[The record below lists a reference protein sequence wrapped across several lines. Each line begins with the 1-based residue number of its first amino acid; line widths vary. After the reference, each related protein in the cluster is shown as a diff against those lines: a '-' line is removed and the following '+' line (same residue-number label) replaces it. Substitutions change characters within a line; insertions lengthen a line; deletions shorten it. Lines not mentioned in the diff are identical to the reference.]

1 MNNDTIVLTKK
12 QEEEISKCEIIDKCK
27 EKKVK
32 NPKFSDYI
40 EPFVSV
46 KMSERIKD
54 CGGFLMLLAD
64 LELEHKK
71 LYRGNFCK
79 NRFCP
84 MCSWRMALKDCLEI
98 SILME
103 HLRLEENKEFIFL
116 TLTTPNVTGEELE
129 QAIKEYNKAFKRLME
144 LKEVKA
150 IVKGYIRKLEV
161 TYQGEKY
168 ITKKLWRKKKE
179 YYESKG
185 LKLGDLEPNYDTY
198 NPHFHI
204 VIAVNKSYFTDKNY
218 YIPRERWLELWKKS
232 MRDERIT
239 QVDVRKAKMNNYK
252 EVYELS
258 KYSAKDSDYLINR
271 KVFSEFY
278 KSLKGKQVL
287 VFGGLFKAA
296 HKMYL
301 DGELEVYKE
310 KDEIEYEYMLYYN
323 WTKKEYENTK
333 LRELTEEEK
342 ESLNHKLI
350 NEMEDSF

>member
-1 MNNDTIVLTKK
+1 MNNDTIIFSEK
-12 QEEEISKCEIIDKCK
+12 QEEKISKCKIIEKFK

-32 NPKFSDYI
+32 NPKFSNYI

-46 KMSERIKD
+46 KMSERIKE

-71 LYRGNFCK
+71 LHQGNFCK

-84 MCSWRMALKDCLEI
+84 MCSWRMALKDSLEI

-144 LKEVKA
+144 LKEVKGM
-150 IVKGYIRKLEV
+150 VKGYIRKLEV

-168 ITKKLWRKKKE
+168 ITKKLWKIKKD
-179 YYESKG
+179 YYIKLG
-185 LKLGDLEPNYDTY
+185 LKIGDLEPNYNTY

-204 VIAVNKSYFTDKNY
+204 VIAVNKSYFKSRD

-239 QVDVRKAKMNNYK
+239 QVDVRKAKMSNYK

-278 KSLKGKQVL
+278 KALKGKQVL
-287 VFGGLFKAA
+287 VFGGLFKDA
-296 HKMYL
+296 HKIYL
-301 DGELEVYKE
+301 NGELDVYKE
-310 KDEIEYEYMLYYN
+310 KDEIKYEYMLYYN
-323 WTKKEYENTK
+323 WNRKTYENTNLRK
-333 LRELTEEEK
+333 LKEEERIK
-342 ESLNHKLI
+342 KAT
-350 NEMEDSF
+350 

>member
-1 MNNDTIVLTKK
+1 MNNDTIILTKK

-71 LYRGNFCK
+71 LHQGNFCK

-84 MCSWRMALKDCLEI
+84 MCSWRMALKDSLEI

-103 HLRLEENKEFIFL
+103 HLRLEESKEFIFL
-116 TLTTPNVTGEELE
+116 TLTTPNIIGRELE

-144 LKEVKA
+144 LKEVKL

-161 TYQGEKY
+161 TYQKEKY
-168 ITKKLWRKKKE
+168 ITKRLWKKKKE
-179 YYESKG
+179 YYQNKG
-185 LKLGDLEPNYDTY
+185 LKVGDLEPNYDTY
-198 NPHFHI
+198 NPHFHV
-204 VIAVNKSYFTDKNY
+204 VIAVNKSYFGNRT
-218 YIPRERWLELWKKS
+218 YISRERWLEIWKKS

-239 QVDVRKAKMNNYK
+239 QVDIRKAKMSNYK

-271 KVFSEFY
+271 RVFSEFY
-278 KSLKGKQVL
+278 KALKGKQVL
-287 VFGGLFKAA
+287 VFGGLFKEV

-301 DGELEVYKE
+301 NGELDVYKE
-310 KDEIEYEYMLYYN
+310 KDEIKYEYMLYYN

-342 ESLNHKLI
+342 ESLNNDLI
-350 NEMEDSF
+350 DKI

>member
-204 VIAVNKSYFTDKNY
+204 VITVNKSYFTDKNY

-258 KYSAKDSDYLINR
+258 
-271 KVFSEFY
+271 
-278 KSLKGKQVL
+278 
-287 VFGGLFKAA
+287 
-296 HKMYL
+296 
-301 DGELEVYKE
+301 
-310 KDEIEYEYMLYYN
+310 
-323 WTKKEYENTK
+323 
-333 LRELTEEEK
+333 
-342 ESLNHKLI
+342 
-350 NEMEDSF
+350 

>member
-1 MNNDTIVLTKK
+1 MNNNTIILTEK
-12 QEEEISKCEIIDKCK
+12 QEEKISKCKIIEKCK
-27 EKKVK
+27 EKKFK

-71 LYRGNFCK
+71 LHKGNFCK

-84 MCSWRMALKDCLEI
+84 MCSWRMELKDCLEI
-98 SILME
+98 SVLME

-168 ITKKLWRKKKE
+168 ITKKLWKIKK
-179 YYESKG
+179 YYYIKLG
-185 LKLGDLEPNYDTY
+185 LKIGDLEPNYNTY
-198 NPHFHI
+198 NPHFHV
-204 VIAVNKSYFTDKNY
+204 VIAVDKTYFNNNKK
-218 YIPRERWLELWKKS
+218 YIKRERWLELWKKS
-232 MRDERIT
+232 IRDERIT
-239 QVDVRKAKMNNYK
+239 QVDVRKAKMSNYK

-278 KSLKGKQVL
+278 KALKGKQVL
-287 VFGGLFKAA
+287 VFGGLFKDA

-301 DGELEVYKE
+301 NGELDVYKK
-310 KDEIEYEYMLYYN
+310 KDEIEYVYMIYYD
-323 WTKKEYENTK
+323 WHEKQYEERK
-333 LRELTEEEK
+333 SRELTEEEK
-342 ESLNHKLI
+342 EKINYKLN
-350 NEMEDSF
+350 NEIVI

>member
-1 MNNDTIVLTKK
+1 MNNNTIILTEK
-12 QEEEISKCEIIDKCK
+12 QEEKISKCKIIEKCK
-27 EKKVK
+27 EKKFK

-71 LYRGNFCK
+71 LHKGNFCK

-84 MCSWRMALKDCLEI
+84 MCSWRMELKDCLEI
-98 SILME
+98 SVLME

-168 ITKKLWRKKKE
+168 ITKKLWKIKK
-179 YYESKG
+179 YYYIKLG
-185 LKLGDLEPNYDTY
+185 LKIGDLEPNYNTY
-198 NPHFHI
+198 NPHFHV

-218 YIPRERWLELWKKS
+218 YIPREKWLELWKKS
-232 MRDERIT
+232 IRDDRIT

-278 KSLKGKQVL
+278 KALKGKQVL
-287 VFGGLFKAA
+287 VFGGLFKDA

-301 DGELEVYKE
+301 NGELDVYKK
-310 KDEIEYEYMLYYN
+310 KDEIEYVYMIYYD
-323 WTKKEYENTK
+323 WHEKQYEERK
-333 LRELTEEEK
+333 SRELTEEEK
-342 ESLNHKLI
+342 EKINYKLN
-350 NEMEDSF
+350 NEIVI

>member
-1 MNNDTIVLTKK
+1 
-12 QEEEISKCEIIDKCK
+12 
-27 EKKVK
+27 
-32 NPKFSDYI
+32 
-40 EPFVSV
+40 
-46 KMSERIKD
+46 
-54 CGGFLMLLAD
+54 MLLAD

-71 LYRGNFCK
+71 LHKGNFCK

-129 QAIKEYNKAFKRLME
+129 QAIKEYNLAFKRLLK
-144 LKEVKA
+144 LKEVA
-150 IVKGYIRKLEV
+150 PIVKGYIRKLEV

-168 ITKKLWRKKKE
+168 ITKKLWKRRKD
-179 YYESKG
+179 YYIKLG
-185 LKLGDLEPNYDTY
+185 LKIGDLEPNYGTY
-198 NPHFHI
+198 NPHFHV
-204 VIAVNKSYFTDKNY
+204 VIAVNKSYFKSRD
-218 YIPRERWLELWKKS
+218 YISRERWLELWKKS

-252 EVYELS
+252 EVYELL
-258 KYSAKDSDYLINR
+258 KYYAKDSDYLINR

-278 KSLKGKQVL
+278 KALKGKQVL
-287 VFGGLFKAA
+287 VFGGLFKEA

-301 DGELEVYKE
+301 NKELEDYKE
-310 KDEIEYEYMLYYN
+310 KNEIKYEYMLYYN

-342 ESLNHKLI
+342 ESLNHNLI
-350 NEMEDSF
+350 NEIGEDF